1 MIYKF
6 IFSAIAVLTLFA
18 CNNEEDAKKDE
29 SPSRSNL
36 AANTNKNDTTNNFV
50 KDTDL
55 PKNVIVAGNIKNGFN
70 ASLVLEANTQKG
82 TIRIAQGFTDADG
95 NFNIPGAIEAMG
107 LYQLRLEENLKEGQ
121 EPKVIPMTLVP
132 EDSVYIELDFETY
145 SQTPKY
151 NNTRWA
157 PVLNTYMKEMEK
169 FVAWQKTIT
178 NPRQYDN
185 ETLVKMLK
193 KEKKPMDKFTA
204 KTIKEDPS
212 NPANILL
219 MSNLLPMMGY
229 DFWEEENLEL
239 LQKLHRG
246 FEEAYPDHPMTKNI
260 GGQVAR
266 IEKDYKQHVDFSVNK
281 IAPDISMKDL
291 NQNERSLKDLRG
303 KYVLIDF
310 WASWCGPCRKENPN
324 VVKTYEK
331 YKDKGFDIFSV
342 SLDEDKK
349 RWENAIEADGLV
361 WYNHVSDLKGWKSD
375 VVSLYGFNGIPHT
388 VLIDPDGKIVATNLR
403 GPALEQKLKDV
414 L

>member
-1 MIYKF
+1 MYRI
-6 IFSAIAVLTLFA
+6 IFSVFTVLTLLA
-18 CNNEEDAKKDE
+18 CSEEGSKLED
-29 SPSRSNL
+29 SPSNNNL
-36 AANTNKNDTTNNFV
+36 AADENKGDSTDNFV
-50 KDTDL
+50 KDSDL
-55 PKNVIVAGNIKNGFN
+55 PKNVIVAGNVKNGFN
-70 ASLVLEANTQKG
+70 APLVLEANTQKG
-82 TIRIAQGFTDADG
+82 TIRIAQGMTDAEG

-132 EDSVYIELDFETY
+132 EDSVFIELDFETF
-145 SQTPKY
+145 SQNPIYK
-151 NNTRWA
+151 NTKWA

-178 NPRQYDN
+178 DPRQYDN
-185 ETLVKMLK
+185 ETLVKMLQ
-193 KEKKPMDKFTA
+193 KEKKPMDDFTA
-204 KTIKEDPS
+204 KTINEDPA

-229 DFWEEENLEL
+229 DFWDEENLVL
-239 LQKLHRG
+239 LQKLHKG
-246 FEEAYPDHPMTKNI
+246 FEDAYPDHPMTKNI

-281 IAPDISMKDL
+281 IAPEITMEDPD
-291 NQNERSLKDLRG
+291 QTQRSLSDLRG

-324 VVKTYEK
+324 VVRTYEK
-331 YKDKGFDIFSV
+331 YKDKGFEIFSV

-349 RWENAIEADGLV
+349 RWENAIAADGLV
-361 WYNHVSDLKGWKSD
+361 WENHVSDLKGWKSD
-375 VVSLYGFNGIPHT
+375 VVSLYGFEGIPHT
-388 VLIDPDGKIVATNLR
+388 VLIDPEGKIIATNLR